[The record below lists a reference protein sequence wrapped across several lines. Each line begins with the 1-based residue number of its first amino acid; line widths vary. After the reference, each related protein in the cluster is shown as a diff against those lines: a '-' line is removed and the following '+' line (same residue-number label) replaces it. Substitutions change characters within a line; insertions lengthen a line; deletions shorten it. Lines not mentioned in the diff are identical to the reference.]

1 MEDLSKGDYYELML
15 NCILR
20 DDVDLFDK
28 IVHSGKGDIN
38 YKYPERDHLSLLQC
52 AVMFEKP
59 DIVEILL
66 ENGCL
71 VEKKDFLPILKAV
84 KDGKFNE
91 KMEEINR
98 LRQAFDPEINRLVN
112 ERGKGKINENS
123 WKSVVDQFMSDNREY
138 KPSRAVCE
146 HPFLKSRTAWFYHRL
161 AESNSVF
168 YKKAFKWF
176 SRSAAAGVQGDSFIL
191 ASLYYKG
198 EGTQKDLKQALF
210 WMEKAAAQSD
220 ELAIKALPKIRKEAE
235 ENMDAVKAPSTL
247 SHPTVPDRPEA
258 PATPPVKYMSDT
270 DTNRMIYRTLGS
282 PDPRALEGIDEK
294 NRNVIQTSTD
304 PVEISKAAEKAY
316 ADKGT
321 IDPAMRQYLTNM
333 AHYRALSNKTG
344 QGTAYHPSL
353 SRAFP
358 SLPTVMEMGD
368 EVWAE
373 EVDKMIGTS
382 QETYD
387 PNLSLA
393 CRQRARDI
401 IEARSRIMGGS
412 MDRPEDIYRR
422 LGISED
428 TDPVSEDTNCS
439 PLSGM
444 ALPLIF
450 LGLLIVIPLGV
461 FCRLCRKL

>member
-1 MEDLSKGDYYELML
+1 
-15 NCILR
+15 
-20 DDVDLFDK
+20 
-28 IVHSGKGDIN
+28 
-38 YKYPERDHLSLLQC
+38 
-52 AVMFEKP
+52 
-59 DIVEILL
+59 
-66 ENGCL
+66 
-71 VEKKDFLPILKAV
+71 
-84 KDGKFNE
+84 
-91 KMEEINR
+91 
-98 LRQAFDPEINRLVN
+98 
-112 ERGKGKINENS
+112 
-123 WKSVVDQFMSDNREY
+123 
-138 KPSRAVCE
+138 
-146 HPFLKSRTAWFYHRL
+146 
-161 AESNSVF
+161 
-168 YKKAFKWF
+168 
-176 SRSAAAGVQGDSFIL
+176 
-191 ASLYYKG
+191 
-198 EGTQKDLKQALF
+198 
-210 WMEKAAAQSD
+210 
-220 ELAIKALPKIRKEAE
+220 
-235 ENMDAVKAPSTL
+235 
-247 SHPTVPDRPEA
+247 
-258 PATPPVKYMSDT
+258 
-270 DTNRMIYRTLGS
+270 MIYRTLGS

-373 EVDKMIGTS
+373 EVDKIIGTS

-428 TDPVSEDTNCS
+428 TDPVSEDTNS
-439 PLSGM
+439 SSLSGM

-450 LGLLIVIPLGV
+450 LGLLIVFPLGI
-461 FCRLCRKL
+461 FCRLRKKL